1 MIYTLTVITSG
12 VSGVEDAAGNPLPSN
27 QRTIREINDSDS
39 DSMADDWE
47 ILWFGNPSAKSGTA
61 DTDGDGMM
69 DVREYNVARQNPQWG
84 ASRWNLS
91 PLSRDSDGMGGAG
104 RSGQSA

>member
-39 DSMADDWE
+39 
-47 ILWFGNPSAKSGTA
+47 
-61 DTDGDGMM
+61 DGMM

-104 RSGQSA
+104 RSR